1 MVQILDVVY
10 SGKVPLEN
18 IRFSKDST
26 VSILLGNK
34 PVDLPNY
41 PISVPA
47 YLLDLFNKLIT
58 EYEPTP
64 VPMQNLKSLNYRAGE
79 ADVVVNATNY
89 DSATALRRVLSAR
102 NGGRVQAP
110 YDSDIEIDL
119 SDVARQIAMLGFA
132 GILITPQEE
141 AVLAKRARVQVSGRF
156 QSYPG
161 GNMGYYSNLIDT
173 FWQEAS
179 EEGRIT
185 PEDVKE
191 VYSIGL
197 TRGMTHA
204 GNPGFVVCLESKLGV
219 KELKDRIT
227 PQEHDPESVIT
238 IRLASKQ
245 AFRED
250 LENLWEHSTDNSNG
264 SLVVLSAYLFG
275 EDYFR
280 DLVGELN
287 RHGEQINVNNP
298 FR

>member
-18 IRFSKDST
+18 IRFSKEDT
-26 VSILLGNK
+26 ASILLGNK
-34 PVDLPNY
+34 PVNFPNH
-41 PISVPA
+41 PVSIPA
-47 YLLDLFNKLIT
+47 YLLNVASRLLT

-64 VPMQNLKSLNYRAGE
+64 VPMQNLRSLSYRESGI
-79 ADVVVNATNY
+79 DVVVNTTNY

-102 NGGRVQAP
+102 NQGRVQAP
-110 YDSDIEIDL
+110 YGRDIEIDL
-119 SDVARQIAMLGFA
+119 NDVARQIAMLGFV

-141 AVLAKRARVQVSGRF
+141 AVLAKRVRVQISGRF

-161 GNMGYYSNLIDT
+161 GNMGYYSNLIDA
-173 FWQEAS
+173 FRQEAW

-250 LENLWEHSTDNSNG
+250 LGNLWEQSTDNSNG

-280 DLVGELN
+280 DLVGKLN
-287 RHGEQINVNNP
+287 RHIPQINVNNP
-298 FR
+298 FL

>member
-1 MVQILDVVY
+1 MIQILDVVY
-10 SGKVPLEN
+10 SGRVPLEN

-34 PVDLPNY
+34 PVDLPNQS
-41 PISVPA
+41 ISVPA
-47 YLLDLFNKLIT
+47 YLLDAANNLVTK
-58 EYEPTP
+58 YELAP
-64 VPMQNLKSLNYRAGE
+64 VPMQNLRSLNYRAGE

-102 NGGRVQAP
+102 NEGRVQAP
-110 YDSDIEIDL
+110 YGKDIEIDL
-119 SDVARQIAMLGFA
+119 SDVARQIAMLGFV

-141 AVLAKRARVQVSGRF
+141 AVVAKRAQVQVSGRF

-173 FWQEAS
+173 LWQEAW

-197 TRGMTHA
+197 TRGMTYA

-219 KELKDRIT
+219 EKLKDRIT

-250 LENLWEHSTDNSNG
+250 LENLWEQSTDNSNG

-280 DLVGELN
+280 DLVGKLD
-287 RHGEQINVNNP
+287 RYTSQINVNNP
-298 FR
+298 FQ

>member
-1 MVQILDVVY
+1 MGQILDVVY
-10 SGKVPLEN
+10 FGRLPLEN
-18 IRFSKDST
+18 SKFSKECT
-26 VSILLGNK
+26 ASILLGNK
-34 PVDLPNY
+34 PVNFPNH
-41 PISVPA
+41 PVSIPA
-47 YLLDLFNKLIT
+47 YLLDVAGRLLT

-64 VPMQNLKSLNYRAGE
+64 VPMQNLRSLSYSESGI
-79 ADVVVNATNY
+79 DVVVNATNY
-89 DSATALRRVLSAR
+89 DSATALRRILSA
-102 NGGRVQAP
+102 RVQAP
-110 YDSDIEIDL
+110 HDRDIEIDL
-119 SDVARQIAMLGFA
+119 SDVARQIAMLGFV

-141 AVLAKRARVQVSGRF
+141 VVLAKRARVQVSGRF

-173 FWQEAS
+173 LWQEAW

-250 LENLWEHSTDNSNG
+250 LGNLWGQSTDNSNG
-264 SLVVLSAYLFG
+264 SLVVSSAYLFG

-280 DLVGELN
+280 DLVVELS